1 MRLGLI
7 LASGALICAAGAAQ
21 AQQVTVR
28 SGEHDGFSR
37 LVFMLPPGTDWRLS
51 ESEGAVTLRTPGES
65 FGYDTADVFR
75 LIPRSRITALAPQ
88 ADGAI
93 RIATA
98 TGTVHAAFQLASGAV
113 VLDILDASELP
124 MSGSPPREATGTPL
138 RLDHLETY
146 WRERTPPAALPAA
159 PAAPTA
165 PLPRLATPD
174 PRVREAETELLAQ
187 LSRAASQGV
196 ISASVTPPAMVP
208 APRPTGAAP
217 ATAAGAHLAIA
228 SQTVFDRDMMG
239 SAPGPQ
245 LLANGQRCAPDRAFA
260 LESWVSDAPASAQIT
275 AARQGLV
282 GEFDRPDPAA
292 VERLA
297 RTYLGLGF
305 GTEARATL
313 RGFGL
318 DTPAAGAIA
327 YVAAV
332 LDELPVPDSALSHM
346 AACDGKVALWALLGR
361 GTAQNEAPNLAA
373 VRRSFSA
380 LPVPIRKIVGPEL
393 VRRLL
398 ALGADSDAREIG
410 SMIARAVPEGDPA
423 RGLIDA
429 RIDIA
434 RGEPAQ
440 AEPVLAGMI
449 DRNSAD
455 AAQALI
461 LLVDTRLSRG
471 EPVDAANIELATSLA
486 RELRGSPEGARL
498 LRAQIL
504 GEGSVGRFSEAFA
517 ALDAW
522 PAEDTPALVQ
532 ETRRSLW
539 GLLAR
544 VPDDTLFLG
553 QFLARHDQVPVEE
566 LPNLVRLQMADRLTA
581 AGLPGPVRDLLAG
594 SLGRTPDGRVALAAA
609 ALAERDGPAALSYLE
624 ALDGSRATALKAR
637 AHALLNE
644 HAIAQEVFATAGDL
658 PSATAEAWRGGD
670 WSFVAANGSE
680 AEKALVRLYDLTAEE
695 PPAPPPSP
703 ADGVAGFKDL
713 IARSQAERE
722 ALTRLLADFPTP

>member
-7 LASGALICAAGAAQ
+7 LASGALICATGTAH

-37 LVFMLPPGTDWRLS
+37 LVFMLPPGTDWQLS
-51 ESEGAVTLRTPGES
+51 ESEGAITLRTPGES
-65 FGYDTADVFR
+65 FGYDTAGIFR
-75 LIPRSRITALAPQ
+75 LIPRTRITGVAPQ
-88 ADGAI
+88 TEGL

-98 TGTVHAAFQLASGAV
+98 SGTVHEAFQLASGAV
-113 VLDILDASELP
+113 VLDVLDAPELP
-124 MSGSPPREATGTPL
+124 MPTSPPRAAASTPL

-146 WRERTPPAALPAA
+146 WRDRGIPATAGADT
-159 PAAPTA
+159 TA
-165 PLPRLATPD
+165 PGTRLPRFATPD

-187 LSRAASQGV
+187 LSRAAAQGV
-196 ISASVTPPAMVP
+196 ISAFV
-208 APRPTGAAP
+208 APRTAAP
-217 ATAAGAHLAIA
+217 EPLPPDARPPEGASPHLAIE

-260 LESWVSDAPASAQIT
+260 LESWVSDAPAGVQIAT
-275 AARQGLV
+275 ARQGLV

-318 DTPAAGAIA
+318 DTPAAGPIA

-332 LDELPVPDSALSHM
+332 LDELPVPNSPISHM

-361 GTAQNEAPNLAA
+361 GIAQNEAPNLAA

-398 ALGADSDAREIG
+398 ALGAESDAREIG

-440 AEPVLAGMI
+440 AEPILAGMI

-471 EPVDAANIELATSLA
+471 EPVDEATIELAAARA

-517 ALDAW
+517 ALAAW

-539 GLLAR
+539 GLLAK

-581 AGLPGPVRDLLAG
+581 AGLPAPVRDLLAG

-609 ALAERDGPAALSYLE
+609 AIAERDGPAALSYLE

-644 HAIAQEVFATAGDL
+644 HAIAQEVFAAAGDM
-658 PSATAEAWRGGD
+658 PNATAEAWRGGD

-703 ADGVAGFKDL
+703 ADGVAGFRDL

-722 ALTRLLADFPTP
+722 ALARLRADFPEP

>member
-1 MRLGLI
+1 MRIGPI
-7 LASGALICAAGAAQ
+7 LAAGALICAAGTAQ

-37 LVFMLPPGTDWRLS
+37 LVFMLPPGTDWQLS
-51 ESEGAVTLRTPGES
+51 EGVGALTLRTPGES
-65 FGYDTADVFR
+65 FGYDTAGVFR
-75 LIPRSRITALAPQ
+75 LIPRTRITGVAPQ
-88 ADGAI
+88 AEGL

-98 TGTVHAAFQLASGAV
+98 PGTVHEAFQLASGAV
-113 VLDILDASELP
+113 VLDILDAPALP
-124 MSGSPPREATGTPL
+124 MPASGPRAATSTPL

-146 WRERTPPAALPAA
+146 WRNRAIPA
-159 PAAPTA
+159 PARAEPTGAGAQRPGFAPS
-165 PLPRLATPD
+165 D

-196 ISASVTPPAMVP
+196 ISAFVAPKAEAP
-208 APRPTGAAP
+208 APLPPDAAPPEGAAP
-217 ATAAGAHLAIA
+217 HLAIE
-228 SQTVFDRDMMG
+228 SQTVFDRDMLG
-239 SAPGPQ
+239 NGPAPQ
-245 LLANGQRCAPDRAFA
+245 LLANGLRCLPDRLFA
-260 LESWVSDAPASAQIT
+260 VESWVSDAPAGVQIAT
-275 AARQGLV
+275 ARQGLV
-282 GEFDRPDPAA
+282 GEFDRPDTAA

-297 RTYLGLGF
+297 HTYLGLGF

-318 DTPAAGAIA
+318 GTPSAGAIA

-332 LDELPVPDSALSHM
+332 LDDLPVPDSPISRM
-346 AACDGKVALWALLGR
+346 AACHGKVALWALLGR
-361 GTAQNEAPNLAA
+361 DDAEGEAPNLAA

-380 LPVPIRKIVGPEL
+380 LPLPIRKIVGPEL

-410 SMIARAVPEGDPA
+410 SMLARGVAPGDPA
-423 RGLIDA
+423 LGLIDA

-455 AAQALI
+455 AAQALV
-461 LLVDTRLSRG
+461 LLIDSRIARG

-522 PAEDTPALVQ
+522 PAQDTPTLRQ

-539 GLLAR
+539 ELLAK
-544 VPDDTLFLG
+544 VPDDPLFLG
-553 QFLARHDQVPVEE
+553 QLLARQDQVPED
-566 LPNLVRLQMADRLTA
+566 LPNLVRLRMADRLTA
-581 AGLPGPVRDLLAG
+581 AGLTGPVRDLLG
-594 SLGRTPDGRVALAAA
+594 GPLGRTPDGRVALAAA
-609 ALAERDGPAALSYLE
+609 AIAERDGPAALSYLDT
-624 ALDGSRATALKAR
+624 LDGSRATALKAR

-644 HAIAQEVFATAGDL
+644 HAIAQAVFATAGDL
-658 PSATAEAWRGGD
+658 PNATAEAWRGGD

-695 PPAPPPSP
+695 PTAPPPSP

-722 ALTRLLADFPTP
+722 ALTRLLADFPNP

>member
-7 LASGALICAAGAAQ
+7 LASGALICAAGTAL

-28 SGEHDGFSR
+28 SGEHEGFSR

-51 ESEGAVTLRTPGES
+51 ESEGALTLRTPGER
-65 FGYDTADVFR
+65 FGYDTTGVFR
-75 LIPRSRITALAPQ
+75 LIPRTRITGVAPQ
-88 ADGAI
+88 TEGL

-98 TGTVHAAFQLASGAV
+98 AGTVHEAFQLDSGAV
-113 VLDILDASELP
+113 VLDVLDAPALP
-124 MSGSPPREATGTPL
+124 MPATPPRAAASTPL

-146 WRERTPPAALPAA
+146 WRDRGIPATAGAGTPGTL
-159 PAAPTA
+159 
-165 PLPRLATPD
+165 LPRFAAPD

-196 ISASVTPPAMVP
+196 ISAFV
-208 APRPTGAAP
+208 APRTAVPEPLPADARPPEGAAP
-217 ATAAGAHLAIA
+217 HLAIE
-228 SQTVFDRDMMG
+228 SQTVFDRDMLG
-239 SAPGPQ
+239 NGLGPQ
-245 LLANGQRCAPDRAFA
+245 LLANGVRCLPDRVFA
-260 LESWVSDAPASAQIT
+260 LESWVSDAPAGAQIAT
-275 AARQGLV
+275 ARQGLV
-282 GEFDRPDPAA
+282 GEFDRPDTAA

-297 RTYLGLGF
+297 HTYLGLGF

-313 RGFGL
+313 GGFGL

-327 YVAAV
+327 YIAAA
-332 LDELPVPDSALSHM
+332 LDDLPVPDSPISRM

-361 GTAQNEAPNLAA
+361 DDAENTAPNMTA

-380 LPVPIRKIVGPEL
+380 LPLPVRKIIGPEL

-398 ALGADSDAREIG
+398 ALGAESDAREIG
-410 SMIARAVPEGDPA
+410 SMIARAAAPGDPA
-423 RGLIDA
+423 LGLVDA

-434 RGEPAQ
+434 RGAPAQ
-440 AEPVLAGMI
+440 AEPVLAAMI

-461 LLVDTRLSRG
+461 LLVDTRISRG
-471 EPVDAANIELATSLA
+471 EPVDAANIELAASLA

-522 PAEDTPALVQ
+522 PGQDTPTLQQ
-532 ETRRSLW
+532 ETRRGLW
-539 GLLAR
+539 GLLAK

-553 QFLARHDQVPVEE
+553 QFLARQDQLPED
-566 LPNLVRLQMADRLTA
+566 LPNPVRLQMADRLTS
-581 AGLPGPVRDLLAG
+581 AGLPGPARTLLG
-594 SLGRTPDGRVALAAA
+594 GPLGRTPDGRVALAAA
-609 ALAERDGPAALSYLE
+609 ALAERDGPAALSYLD
-624 ALDGSRATALKAR
+624 ALDGRRATELKAR
-637 AHALLNE
+637 AHVLLNE
-644 HAIAQEVFATAGDL
+644 HAIAQEVFAAAGDL
-658 PSATAEAWRGGD
+658 PNATAEAWRGGD

-680 AEKALVRLYDLTAEE
+680 AEKALVRLYELTAED

-703 ADGVAGFKDL
+703 AEGVDGFKDL

-722 ALTRLLADFPTP
+722 ALTRLLADFPAP

>member
-7 LASGALICAAGAAQ
+7 LATCTLICAAGTAL

-37 LVFMLPPGTDWRLS
+37 LVFMLPPGTEWQLS
-51 ESEGAVTLRTPGES
+51 ESEGALTLRTPGES
-65 FGYDTADVFR
+65 FGYDTAGVFR
-75 LIPRSRITALAPQ
+75 LIPRTRITGVAPQ
-88 ADGAI
+88 TEGL

-98 TGTVHAAFQLASGAV
+98 AGTVHEAFQLASGAL
-113 VLDILDASELP
+113 VLDILDAPELP
-124 MSGSPPREATGTPL
+124 MPGSPPRAAASTPL

-146 WRERTPPAALPAA
+146 WRDRGIPATTGAGA
-159 PAAPTA
+159 TA
-165 PLPRLATPD
+165 PGALLPRFATPD

-196 ISASVTPPAMVP
+196 ISAFVAPKAATPMPLPPGAIP
-208 APRPTGAAP
+208 PEGAAP
-217 ATAAGAHLAIA
+217 HLAIE
-228 SQTVFDRDMMG
+228 SQTVFDRDMLG
-239 SAPGPQ
+239 NGPGPQ
-245 LLANGQRCAPDRAFA
+245 LLANGLRCLPDRVFA
-260 LESWVSDAPASAQIT
+260 LENWVSDAPPGEQIAT
-275 AARQGLV
+275 ARQGLV
-282 GEFDRPDPAA
+282 GEFDRPDTAT

-318 DTPAAGAIA
+318 DTASSGAIA
-327 YVAAV
+327 YIAAV
-332 LDELPVPDSALSHM
+332 LDDLPVPDSPISRM

-361 GTAQNEAPNLAA
+361 STADREMPNLAA

-380 LPVPIRKIVGPEL
+380 LPLPIRKIVGPEL

-398 ALGADSDAREIG
+398 AIGAEGDAREIG
-410 SMIARAVPEGDPA
+410 SMLARGVAPGDPA
-423 RGLIDA
+423 LGLIDA

-440 AEPVLAGMI
+440 AEPVLTGMI

-461 LLVDTRLSRG
+461 LLVDTRISRG
-471 EPVDAANIELATSLA
+471 EPVDVANIELAASLA
-486 RELRGSPEGARL
+486 HELRGSPEGARL

-522 PAEDTPALVQ
+522 PGQDTPTLKQ
-532 ETRRSLW
+532 ETRSTLW
-539 GLLAR
+539 GLLAK
-544 VPDDTLFLG
+544 VPDNTLFLG
-553 QFLARHDQVPVEE
+553 QFLARQAQVPVED
-566 LPNLVRLQMADRLTA
+566 LPNPVRLQMAGRLTA
-581 AGLPGPVRDLLAG
+581 AGLPGPARDLLGGA
-594 SLGRTPDGRVALAAA
+594 LGRTPDGRVALAAA
-609 ALAERDGPAALSYLE
+609 AIAEHDGPAALSYLD
-624 ALDGSRATALKAR
+624 ALDGSRATELKAR

-644 HAIAQEVFATAGDL
+644 HAIAQEVFAAAGDM
-658 PSATAEAWRGGD
+658 PNATAEAWRGGD
-670 WSFVAANGSE
+670 WTFVAANGSE
-680 AEKALVRLYDLTAEE
+680 AEKALVRLYDLTDAE
-695 PPAPPPSP
+695 PPAPPPAP
-703 ADGVAGFKDL
+703 AEGVEGFKNL
-713 IARSQAERE
+713 ILRSQAERE
-722 ALTRLLADFPTP
+722 ALTRLLAEFPEP